1 MSSLLWFFF
10 TFFST
15 QFLQPLTVAAVCVAQ
30 GALKKDAKANRAEAK
45 RLRAKLGGLEEVC
58 QEAAR
63 YIMASSGGEGGS
75 RPGSTGSLRGRPG
88 SKGGQLPGIKGA
100 GGGGS
105 EKGSDYAVQLYIR
118 IKSQLSS

>member
-1 MSSLLWFFF
+1 M
-10 TFFST
+10 
-15 QFLQPLTVAAVCVAQ
+15 AVVSVAQ

-100 GGGGS
+100 GGGGGS